1 MLEEWGAKTFSESPL
16 GELESRKGEERTE
29 AMAPGREKPG
39 LDASRVSQEQ
49 GRARETGR
57 VEIKGKEEESCQGP
71 LPRGHLCQRGSLDPK
86 WSPAKYQWTPG
97 TKEASIDG

>member
-16 GELESRKGEERTE
+16 GELESRKGEEERTE

-57 VEIKGKEEESCQGP
+57 VEIKGKEEESCQGSLVP
-71 LPRGHLCQRGSLDPK
+71 GREPRSQMVPSKVPVDPWDK
-86 WSPAKYQWTPG
+86 RSQH
-97 TKEASIDG
+97 